1 MLALLA
7 VVALQTTPPPPP
19 PPAPTHHVVLHV
31 GGHVTMHIR
40 DPHVRSW
47 SIAPSGVVSLSDIH
61 TVKQT
66 TSIRLTA
73 TRAGSTSILFGCDAG
88 RREVWLVDVM

>member
-7 VVALQTTPPPPP
+7 VVALRTTPPP
-19 PPAPTHHVVLHV
+19 PTHHVVLHV
-31 GGHVTMHIR
+31 GGHVTMTLC
-40 DPHVRSW
+40 DPHLRSW
-47 SIAPSGVVSLSDIH
+47 SIARSGVVSLGDIH
-61 TVKQT
+61 TVKRT

-73 TRAGSTSILFGCDAG
+73 TSQGSTSILFGCDAG